1 MLLHPTLRTLPRR
14 ARRLMLTVALVGSVL
29 GGCSG
34 DDGSTE
40 RADESTTTSS
50 EAGSSGTSTTEVAT
64 TVTLD
69 PELEASMK
77 EAMER
82 AEAASLT
89 FDDCPSGWEHL
100 PPAEGDA
107 GPMETCTEVDLDT
120 HLLGLYR
127 SDGFSTSVDP
137 GTLQA
142 SSSVTVMDSV
152 DSATKLMEDIG
163 TDRFLSCVNELF
175 NGSTDAYERTGSLT
189 RNETAPSLGDEAVA
203 MSGEF
208 VISPLD
214 DTPDHPVSMAVVAFR
229 TGDMVTV
236 LNSTAVD
243 RNLDETLLRT
253 LLDLL
258 TQRAAQA

>member
-1 MLLHPTLRTLPRR
+1 
-14 ARRLMLTVALVGSVL
+14 
-29 GGCSG
+29 
-34 DDGSTE
+34 
-40 RADESTTTSS
+40 
-50 EAGSSGTSTTEVAT
+50 
-64 TVTLD
+64 
-69 PELEASMK
+69 
-77 EAMER
+77 
-82 AEAASLT
+82 
-89 FDDCPSGWEHL
+89 
-100 PPAEGDA
+100 
-107 GPMETCTEVDLDT
+107 
-120 HLLGLYR
+120 
-127 SDGFSTSVDP
+127 
-137 GTLQA
+137 
-142 SSSVTVMDSV
+142 MDSV

-175 NGSTDAYERTGSLT
+175 NGATDAYERTGSLT

-243 RNLDETLLRT
+243 RNLDETLMRT